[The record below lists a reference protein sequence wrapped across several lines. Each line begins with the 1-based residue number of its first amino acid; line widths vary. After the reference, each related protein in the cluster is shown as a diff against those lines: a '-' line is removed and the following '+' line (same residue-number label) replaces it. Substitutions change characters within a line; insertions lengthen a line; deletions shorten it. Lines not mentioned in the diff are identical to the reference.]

1 MENPTSSSVNN
12 PMNLLSAVGLG
23 DLNTTLKISNQN
35 FSQFLQLL
43 QAIFPRTFGT
53 FTMPAAATIT
63 VTQPAVSAN
72 SLVVPL
78 PTNAAA
84 AQLMGGTKHLYQSAV
99 VAGTNFTF
107 STGSGVAATGG
118 ETFAYFILTPV

>member
-1 MENPTSSSVNN
+1 MNILSS
-12 PMNLLSAVGLG
+12 VGLG
-23 DLNTTLKISNQN
+23 DINTTLKNANQN

-43 QAIFPRTFGT
+43 QALFPRTFGT
-53 FTMPAAATIT
+53 FTMPAAVTIT

-78 PTNAAA
+78 PTNASAA
-84 AQLMGGTKHLYQSAV
+84 TLMGSAKHLYPSAI
-99 VAGTNFTF
+99 VAGTSFTF
-107 STGSGVAATGG
+107 ATGSGVAAAGT